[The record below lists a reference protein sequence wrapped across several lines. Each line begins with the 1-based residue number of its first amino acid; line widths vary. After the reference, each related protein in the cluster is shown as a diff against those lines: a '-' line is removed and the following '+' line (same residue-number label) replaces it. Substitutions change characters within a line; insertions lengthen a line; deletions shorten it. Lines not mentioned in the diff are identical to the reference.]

1 MKTKNL
7 TQTLTEDIAI
17 LQARQSYEL
26 QLLKEQ
32 FHYTYDSLKPINL
45 IKNVFKDVT
54 ASPVIKGTVV
64 NNLIGL
70 AAGFLSRKLLLGSN
84 HGPVRNILGGVLQFV
99 VTNFITKKPDTFAT
113 KQLN

>member
-17 LQARQSYEL
+17 LKARQTYEL

-32 FHYTYDSLKPINL
+32 FHHTYDNLKPINL

-54 ASPVIKGTVV
+54 SSPVIKGNII
-64 NNLIGL
+64 NNVIGL
-70 AAGFLSRKLLLGSN
+70 AAGFLSRKVLLGTN